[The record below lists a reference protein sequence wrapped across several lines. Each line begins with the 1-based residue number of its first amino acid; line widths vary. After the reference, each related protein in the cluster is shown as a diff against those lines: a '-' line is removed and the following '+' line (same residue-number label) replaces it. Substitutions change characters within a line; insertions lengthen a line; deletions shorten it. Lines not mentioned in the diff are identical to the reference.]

1 MIVGMI
7 TIGTCYGDVD
17 IPVQLIGKG
26 PRPETVW
33 VKALGGLQPFT
44 KISHGGPYQDDTI
57 IFSLPMVRNVHLERE
72 QDNEQSRKKEEKTKE
87 EASISAPDQNIST
100 MDWTLERS
108 YENRTTGG

>member
-7 TIGTCYGDVD
+7 TIGTCYGDAD

-33 VKALGGLQPFT
+33 IKALGGLQPFT

-57 IFSLPMVRNVHLERE
+57 VFPLPMVRNVHLERD
-72 QDNEQSRKKEEKTKE
+72 QDNEQSRKNEEKTKE
-87 EASISAPDQNIST
+87 EASTPVPDQNISAL
-100 MDWTLERS
+100 DWTLESS
-108 YENRTTGG
+108 YENRTAGG